1 MHSSILALGLAA
13 FFNGAFAQNNS
24 YSRYSLKTT
33 YDSSN
38 FFEAFEFFNEE
49 DPTHGF
55 VDYVDADAANSEG
68 LAGYVD
74 GAVYMGVD
82 YQTKNPSNGRRSVR
96 VTSHDAFTHGLFVAD
111 IAHMPGSIPGVW
123 PAYWMFGPNWP
134 TSGEIDILEGVNTQT
149 ENKISLHT
157 GPGCSITNDGTTQG
171 TTLESENCDS
181 AGASAGCGQNTSD
194 NQNYGDGFNDIGGG
208 VYATEWT
215 SERHTLWFFHRGRR
229 RQDIQSGNPTPSSW
243 GPPAAKFNGG
253 KGCNIDDHFK
263 ENNIVFDTTFCGD
276 WAGSPDVWGK
286 NPETSSL
293 GDCKDYVA
301 NNPADFKNA
310 YWLVNSIKVYVQGGS
325 YGGGNGTT
333 GGGNSGSGN
342 SGSGNSGNGNSG
354 NGNSGNGNSGNGNSG
369 NGNSGN
375 GNSGNG
381 TRVMET
387 RATETVAMATVVTAR
402 AETVMARPT
411 HPAVLSQDKALRT
424 VSKVRTVMDT
434 LLTVNKAKTKATAI
448 PLSNSKAKAV
458 ATALAKVT
466 IMANTMAPE
475 PTRPPSPNQAAPQA
489 GTETVGE
496 SGPSDPSSR
505 SDILHEQV
513 ELLFFT
519 NI

>member
-1 MHSSILALGLAA
+1 MHSSILALGLTA

-181 AGASAGCGQNTSD
+181 AGTSAGCGQNTSD

-215 SERHTLWFFHRGRR
+215 SDHIAVWFFHRGRIP
-229 RQDIQSGNPTPSSW
+229 QDIQSGNPTPSSW

-381 TRVMET
+381 
-387 RATETVAMATVVTAR
+387 
-402 AETVMARPT
+402 
-411 HPAVLSQDKALRT
+411 
-424 VSKVRTVMDT
+424 
-434 LLTVNKAKTKATAI
+434 
-448 PLSNSKAKAV
+448 NSGNGNSGNGNSGNGNSGNGQSGNGDGQ
-458 ATALAKVT
+458 T
-466 IMANTMAPE
+466 N
-475 PTRPPSPNQAAPQA
+475 PPSSTQPGQ
-489 GTETVGE
+489 GTQNGQQGQNGDGYSPDSQQGQDQGNGYTPEQQQGQGGGYSTGQSYDNGQYHGPGAYKTTKSQSSGTTSWDGNGWRVG
-496 SGPSDPSSR
+496 SKR
-505 SDILHEQV
+505 SVISKRYLA
-513 ELLFFT
+513 
-519 NI
+519 

>member
-1 MHSSILALGLAA
+1 MHSSILALSFTAL
-13 FFNGAFAQNNS
+13 FSGAFAQNNS
-24 YSRYSLKTT
+24 YSQYSLKTT

-171 TTLESENCDS
+171 TNLESEDCDS
-181 AGASAGCGQNTSD
+181 AGAAAGCGQNTSD

-215 SERHTLWFFHRGRR
+215 SDHIAVWFFHRGRIPP
-229 RQDIQSGNPTPSSW
+229 DIQSGNPTPSSW

-253 KGCNIDDHFK
+253 NGCNIDDHFK

-276 WAGSPDVWGK
+276 WAGSPDVWGN

-293 GDCKDYVA
+293 GDCEDYVA

-325 YGGGNGTT
+325 YGGGGNGTT

-381 TRVMET
+381 
-387 RATETVAMATVVTAR
+387 
-402 AETVMARPT
+402 
-411 HPAVLSQDKALRT
+411 
-424 VSKVRTVMDT
+424 
-434 LLTVNKAKTKATAI
+434 
-448 PLSNSKAKAV
+448 NSGNGNSGNGNSGNGQSGNGDGQ
-458 ATALAKVT
+458 T
-466 IMANTMAPE
+466 N
-475 PTRPPSPNQAAPQA
+475 PPSSTQPGQDTQNGQQGQNGDEYSPEQQQGQGGGYSTGQSYDNGQYHGPGAYKTSKSQSS
-489 GTETVGE
+489 GTTSWDGNGWRVG
-496 SGPSDPSSR
+496 SKR
-505 SDILHEQV
+505 SA
-513 ELLFFT
+513 T
-519 NI
+519 SKRYNA

>member
-13 FFNGAFAQNNS
+13 LFNGAFAQNNS
-24 YSRYSLKTT
+24 YSQYSIKTT

-38 FFEAFEFFNEE
+38 FFEAFEFFNEK
-49 DPTHGF
+49 DPTNGF

-96 VTSHDAFTHGLFVAD
+96 VTSHDAFTHGLFIAD

-134 TSGEIDILEGVNTQT
+134 TSGEIDILEGVSTQT

-215 SERHTLWFFHRGRR
+215 SDHIAVWFFHRGRIP
-229 RQDIQSGNPTPSSW
+229 QDIQSGNPTPSSW

-253 KGCNIDDHFK
+253 QGCNIDDHFK

-293 GDCKDYVA
+293 GDCEDYVA

-325 YGGGNGTT
+325 YGGGGNGTT

-381 TRVMET
+381 
-387 RATETVAMATVVTAR
+387 
-402 AETVMARPT
+402 
-411 HPAVLSQDKALRT
+411 
-424 VSKVRTVMDT
+424 
-434 LLTVNKAKTKATAI
+434 
-448 PLSNSKAKAV
+448 NSGNGNSGNGNSGNGNSGNGNSGNGNSGNGQSGNGDGQ
-458 ATALAKVT
+458 T
-466 IMANTMAPE
+466 N
-475 PTRPPSPNQAAPQA
+475 PPSSTQPGQDTQNGQQGQNGDGYSPDSQQGQGGGYSTGQSFDNGQYHGPGAYKTTKSQPS
-489 GTETVGE
+489 GTTSWDGNGWRVG
-496 SGPSDPSSR
+496 SKR
-505 SDILHEQV
+505 SVISKRYLA
-513 ELLFFT
+513 
-519 NI
+519 

>member
-1 MHSSILALGLAA
+1 MHSSILALGLTAL
-13 FFNGAFAQNNS
+13 FNGAFAQNNS
-24 YSRYSLKTT
+24 YSQYSLKTT

-215 SERHTLWFFHRGRR
+215 SDHIAVWFFHRGRIP
-229 RQDIQSGNPTPSSW
+229 QDIQSGNPTPSSW

-253 KGCNIDDHFK
+253 QGCNIDDHFK

-276 WAGSPDVWGK
+276 WAGSSDVWGK

-325 YGGGNGTT
+325 YGGGGNGTT
-333 GGGNSGSGN
+333 SGGN

-381 TRVMET
+381 
-387 RATETVAMATVVTAR
+387 
-402 AETVMARPT
+402 
-411 HPAVLSQDKALRT
+411 
-424 VSKVRTVMDT
+424 
-434 LLTVNKAKTKATAI
+434 
-448 PLSNSKAKAV
+448 NSGNGNSGNGNSGDGQSGNGDGQ
-458 ATALAKVT
+458 T
-466 IMANTMAPE
+466 N
-475 PTRPPSPNQAAPQA
+475 PPSSTQP
-489 GTETVGE
+489 G
-496 SGPSDPSSR
+496 
-505 SDILHEQV
+505 
-513 ELLFFT
+513 
-519 NI
+519 

>member
-1 MHSSILALGLAA
+1 MHSSILALGLTAL
-13 FFNGAFAQNNS
+13 FNGAFAQNNS
-24 YSRYSLKTT
+24 YSQYSLKTT

-181 AGASAGCGQNTSD
+181 AGAAAGCGQNTSD

-215 SERHTLWFFHRGRR
+215 SDHIAVWFFHRGRIP
-229 RQDIQSGNPTPSSW
+229 QDIQSGNPTPSSW

-325 YGGGNGTT
+325 YGGGGGGNGTT

-381 TRVMET
+381 
-387 RATETVAMATVVTAR
+387 
-402 AETVMARPT
+402 
-411 HPAVLSQDKALRT
+411 
-424 VSKVRTVMDT
+424 
-434 LLTVNKAKTKATAI
+434 
-448 PLSNSKAKAV
+448 NSGNGNSGNGNSGNGQSGNGDGQ
-458 ATALAKVT
+458 T
-466 IMANTMAPE
+466 N
-475 PTRPPSPNQAAPQA
+475 PPSSTQPGQGTQNGDGYSPDSQQGQDQDQGSSYSPEQQQGQGGGYSTGQSYDNGQYHGPGAYKTSKPQSSSTA
-489 GTETVGE
+489 SWDGNGWRVG
-496 SGPSDPSSR
+496 SKR
-505 SDILHEQV
+505 SVISKRYLA
-513 ELLFFT
+513 
-519 NI
+519 

>member
-1 MHSSILALGLAA
+1 MHSSILTLGLAA
-13 FFNGAFAQNNS
+13 LLNGAFAQNNS
-24 YSRYSLKTT
+24 YSQYSIKTT

-38 FFEAFEFFNEE
+38 FFEAFEFFNEK
-49 DPTHGF
+49 DPTNGF

-96 VTSHDAFTHGLFVAD
+96 VTSHDAFTHGLFIAD

-215 SERHTLWFFHRGRR
+215 SDHIAVWFFHRGRIP
-229 RQDIQSGNPTPSSW
+229 QDIQSGNPTPSSW

-253 KGCNIDDHFK
+253 QGCNIDDHFK

-325 YGGGNGTT
+325 YGGGGGNGTT

-381 TRVMET
+381 NSGNGNSGNGNSGNGNSGNGQSGNGDGQTNPPSST
-387 RATETVAMATVVTAR
+387 QPGQDTQNGQQGQNGDGYS
-402 AETVMARPT
+402 PD
-411 HPAVLSQDKALRT
+411 SQQGQGGGYSTGQSYDNGQYHGPGAY
-424 VSKVRTVMDT
+424 
-434 LLTVNKAKTKATAI
+434 KATKSQ
-448 PLSNSKAKAV
+448 PSGTTSWDGNGWRVGSKRSVISKRY
-458 ATALAKVT
+458 LA
-466 IMANTMAPE
+466 
-475 PTRPPSPNQAAPQA
+475 
-489 GTETVGE
+489 
-496 SGPSDPSSR
+496 
-505 SDILHEQV
+505 
-513 ELLFFT
+513 
-519 NI
+519 

>member
-13 FFNGAFAQNNS
+13 LFNGAFAQNNS
-24 YSRYSLKTT
+24 YSQYSIKTT

-38 FFEAFEFFNEE
+38 FFEAFEFFNEK
-49 DPTHGF
+49 DPTNGF

-96 VTSHDAFTHGLFVAD
+96 VTSHDAFTHGLFIAD

-134 TSGEIDILEGVNTQT
+134 TSGEIDILEGVSTQT

-215 SERHTLWFFHRGRR
+215 SDHIAVWFFHRGRIP
-229 RQDIQSGNPTPSSW
+229 QDIQSGNPTPSSW

-253 KGCNIDDHFK
+253 QGCNIDDHFK

-293 GDCKDYVA
+293 GDCEDYVA

-325 YGGGNGTT
+325 YGGGGNGTT

-381 TRVMET
+381 
-387 RATETVAMATVVTAR
+387 
-402 AETVMARPT
+402 
-411 HPAVLSQDKALRT
+411 
-424 VSKVRTVMDT
+424 
-434 LLTVNKAKTKATAI
+434 
-448 PLSNSKAKAV
+448 NSGNGNSGNGNSGNGNSGNGQSENGDGQ
-458 ATALAKVT
+458 T
-466 IMANTMAPE
+466 N
-475 PTRPPSPNQAAPQA
+475 PPSSTQPGQDTQNGQQGQNGDGYSPDSQHGQGGGYSTGQSFDNGQYHGPGAYKTTKSQPS
-489 GTETVGE
+489 GTTSWDGNGWRVG
-496 SGPSDPSSR
+496 SKR
-505 SDILHEQV
+505 SVISKRYLA
-513 ELLFFT
+513 
-519 NI
+519 

>member
-1 MHSSILALGLAA
+1 MHSSILALGLTAL
-13 FFNGAFAQNNS
+13 FNGAFAQNNS
-24 YSRYSLKTT
+24 YSQYSLKTT

-181 AGASAGCGQNTSD
+181 AGAAAGCGQNTSD

-215 SERHTLWFFHRGRR
+215 SDHIAVWFFHRGRIP
-229 RQDIQSGNPTPSSW
+229 QDIQSGNPTPSSW

-293 GDCKDYVA
+293 GDCKDY
-301 NNPADFKNA
+301 
-310 YWLVNSIKVYVQGGS
+310 
-325 YGGGNGTT
+325 
-333 GGGNSGSGN
+333 
-342 SGSGNSGNGNSG
+342 
-354 NGNSGNGNSGNGNSG
+354 
-369 NGNSGN
+369 
-375 GNSGNG
+375 
-381 TRVMET
+381 
-387 RATETVAMATVVTAR
+387 
-402 AETVMARPT
+402 
-411 HPAVLSQDKALRT
+411 
-424 VSKVRTVMDT
+424 
-434 LLTVNKAKTKATAI
+434 AKIKATAI

-466 IMANTMAPE
+466 IMASTMSPE
-475 PTRPPSPNQAAPQA
+475 PTRLASPNQAAPQA

-513 ELLFFT
+513 ELLTFT

>member
-1 MHSSILALGLAA
+1 MHSSILALGLTAL
-13 FFNGAFAQNNS
+13 FNGAFAQNNS
-24 YSRYSLKTT
+24 YSQYSLKTT

-215 SERHTLWFFHRGRR
+215 SDHIAVWFFHRGRIP
-229 RQDIQSGNPTPSSW
+229 QDIESGNPTPSSW

-253 KGCNIDDHFK
+253 QGCNIDDHFK

-325 YGGGNGTT
+325 YGGGGNGTT

-381 TRVMET
+381 
-387 RATETVAMATVVTAR
+387 
-402 AETVMARPT
+402 
-411 HPAVLSQDKALRT
+411 
-424 VSKVRTVMDT
+424 
-434 LLTVNKAKTKATAI
+434 
-448 PLSNSKAKAV
+448 NSGNGNSGNGNSGNGQSGNGDGQ
-458 ATALAKVT
+458 T
-466 IMANTMAPE
+466 N
-475 PTRPPSPNQAAPQA
+475 PPSSTQPGQDTQNGQQGQNGDGYSPDSQQGQSYDNGQYHGPGAYKTSKSQSS
-489 GTETVGE
+489 GTTSWDGNGWRVG
-496 SGPSDPSSR
+496 SKR
-505 SDILHEQV
+505 SIISKRYLA
-513 ELLFFT
+513 
-519 NI
+519 

>member
-13 FFNGAFAQNNS
+13 LFKGAFAQNNS
-24 YSRYSLKTT
+24 YSQYSIKTT

-38 FFEAFEFFNEE
+38 FFEAFEFFNEK
-49 DPTHGF
+49 DPTNGF

-96 VTSHDAFTHGLFVAD
+96 VTSHDAFTHGLFIAD

-215 SERHTLWFFHRGRR
+215 SDHIAVWFFHRGRIP
-229 RQDIQSGNPTPSSW
+229 QDIQSGNPTPSSW

-253 KGCNIDDHFK
+253 HGCNIDDHFK

-325 YGGGNGTT
+325 YGGGGNGTT

-381 TRVMET
+381 NSGNGNSGNGNSGNGNSGNGQSGNGDGQTNPPSST
-387 RATETVAMATVVTAR
+387 QPGQDTQNGQQGQNGDGYS
-402 AETVMARPT
+402 PG
-411 HPAVLSQDKALRT
+411 SQQGQGGGYSTGQSYDNGQYHGPGAY
-424 VSKVRTVMDT
+424 
-434 LLTVNKAKTKATAI
+434 KATKSQ
-448 PLSNSKAKAV
+448 PSGTTSWDGNGWRVGSKRSVISKRY
-458 ATALAKVT
+458 LA
-466 IMANTMAPE
+466 
-475 PTRPPSPNQAAPQA
+475 
-489 GTETVGE
+489 
-496 SGPSDPSSR
+496 
-505 SDILHEQV
+505 
-513 ELLFFT
+513 
-519 NI
+519 

>member
-1 MHSSILALGLAA
+1 MHSSILALGLTAL
-13 FFNGAFAQNNS
+13 FNSAFAQNNS
-24 YSRYSLKTT
+24 YSQYSLKTT

-96 VTSHDAFTHGLFVAD
+96 VTSRDAFTHGLFVAD

-181 AGASAGCGQNTSD
+181 AGASAGCGQDTSD

-215 SERHTLWFFHRGRR
+215 SDHIAVWFFHRGRIP
-229 RQDIQSGNPTPSSW
+229 QDIQSGNPTPSSW

-253 KGCNIDDHFK
+253 QGCNIDDHFK

-310 YWLVNSIKVYVQGGS
+310 YWLVNSIKVYIQGGS
-325 YGGGNGTT
+325 YGGGGGGGNGTT

-381 TRVMET
+381 
-387 RATETVAMATVVTAR
+387 
-402 AETVMARPT
+402 
-411 HPAVLSQDKALRT
+411 
-424 VSKVRTVMDT
+424 
-434 LLTVNKAKTKATAI
+434 
-448 PLSNSKAKAV
+448 NSG
-458 ATALAKVT
+458 
-466 IMANTMAPE
+466 NG
-475 PTRPPSPNQAAPQA
+475 N
-489 GTETVGE
+489 
-496 SGPSDPSSR
+496 SGNGNSGNGQSGNGDGQTNSPSSTQPGQDTQNGQQGQNGDGYSSDSQQGQGGSGYSTGQSYDNGQYHGPGAYKTSKSQPSGTASWNGNGWRVGSKR
-505 SDILHEQV
+505 SVISKRYLA
-513 ELLFFT
+513 
-519 NI
+519 

>member
-1 MHSSILALGLAA
+1 MHSSILALGLTAL
-13 FFNGAFAQNNS
+13 FNGAIAQNNS
-24 YSRYSLKTT
+24 YSQYSLKTT

-181 AGASAGCGQNTSD
+181 AGAAAGCGQNTSD

-215 SERHTLWFFHRGRR
+215 SDHIAVWFFHRGRIP
-229 RQDIQSGNPTPSSW
+229 QDIQSGNPTPSSW

-325 YGGGNGTT
+325 YGGGGGNGTT

-381 TRVMET
+381 
-387 RATETVAMATVVTAR
+387 
-402 AETVMARPT
+402 
-411 HPAVLSQDKALRT
+411 
-424 VSKVRTVMDT
+424 
-434 LLTVNKAKTKATAI
+434 
-448 PLSNSKAKAV
+448 NSGNGNSGNGNSGNGQSGNGDGQ
-458 ATALAKVT
+458 T
-466 IMANTMAPE
+466 N
-475 PTRPPSPNQAAPQA
+475 PPSSTQPGQGTQNGDGYSPDSQQGQGGGYSTGQSYDNGQYHGPGAYKTSKPQSSSTA
-489 GTETVGE
+489 SWDGNGWRVG
-496 SGPSDPSSR
+496 SKR
-505 SDILHEQV
+505 SVISKRYLA
-513 ELLFFT
+513 
-519 NI
+519 

>member
-1 MHSSILALGLAA
+1 MHSSILSLGLAA
-13 FFNGAFAQNNS
+13 LFNGAFAQNNS
-24 YSRYSLKTT
+24 YSQYSIKTT

-38 FFEAFEFFNEE
+38 FFEAFEFFNEK
-49 DPTHGF
+49 DPTNGF

-96 VTSHDAFTHGLFVAD
+96 VTSHDAFTHGLFIAD

-134 TSGEIDILEGVNTQT
+134 TSGEIDILEGVSTQT

-157 GPGCSITNDGTTQG
+157 GPGCRITNDGTTQG

-215 SERHTLWFFHRGRR
+215 SDHIAVWFFHRGRIP
-229 RQDIQSGNPTPSSW
+229 QDIQSGNPTPSSW
-243 GPPAAKFNGG
+243 GLPAAKFNGG
-253 KGCNIDDHFK
+253 QGCNIDDHFK

-293 GDCKDYVA
+293 GDCENYVA

-325 YGGGNGTT
+325 YGGGGNGTT

-381 TRVMET
+381 
-387 RATETVAMATVVTAR
+387 
-402 AETVMARPT
+402 
-411 HPAVLSQDKALRT
+411 
-424 VSKVRTVMDT
+424 
-434 LLTVNKAKTKATAI
+434 
-448 PLSNSKAKAV
+448 NSGNGNSGNGQSGNGDGQ
-458 ATALAKVT
+458 T
-466 IMANTMAPE
+466 N
-475 PTRPPSPNQAAPQA
+475 PPSSTQPGQDTQNGQQGQNGDGYSPDSQQGQGGGYSTGQSYDNGQYHGPGAYKTTKSQPS
-489 GTETVGE
+489 GTTSWDGNGWRVG
-496 SGPSDPSSR
+496 SKR
-505 SDILHEQV
+505 SVISKRYLA
-513 ELLFFT
+513 
-519 NI
+519 